1 MAVITWLNDLASEPI
16 EQVGGKASS
25 LGRLKAA
32 GFNVPDAFV
41 IPTGIARQLAADWDS
56 DEAASV
62 LAAFAQLTADGSD
75 VAVRSSAVDEDSE
88 GASFAGQHATILE
101 VRGEDAFRKA
111 VGECLTSLHS
121 EAAAAYREKTGKSA
135 DEARMAIV
143 VQRMVPAEVAGV
155 AFSLDPLT
163 GDTNRVVV
171 EAVRGLGEGLVSG
184 TVEADRMVLDRAR
197 LAVIESHRAGE
208 PALTEA
214 IAQEAAK
221 AALRAEHEY
230 GLPQDIEFAFA
241 EGTLWMLQSRPV
253 TTLTRPEAG
262 GGWVSE
268 FDTATSEADH
278 WTSANVQEILPGL
291 VTPLTITV
299 FMETVPIG
307 YTQDY
312 QQLRMLAKDENTTFI
327 GTFYS
332 RVFLNITATRMVGDR
347 ALGGSG
353 DAVEKRYLGGDP
365 SAPSTM
371 THSRKVWKH
380 RLLSAVP
387 LARTMLTLQKQADRV
402 ERETG
407 EWDQRI
413 RRMDLAK
420 LTNPEIER
428 QRRALQYWSAVSSRV
443 HLRVTGVAGFG
454 FENVQKFVQ
463 PILGSETEGRLPTLF
478 TGLDNV
484 VSAEIGL
491 DLWRLSQVAKR
502 EGVGGRLQEPGF
514 VPTDPSLPT
523 GWLEAYGQFM
533 DRHGHRGLNEM
544 EASVKTWR
552 YEPKPVLGVV
562 ASYLDLD
569 EEQAPPATFARQ
581 KAARLA
587 LEADLI
593 DRVGWLRRPVF
604 KLTLKYAQ
612 QWVALRER
620 TKSMVVRG
628 ARLGD
633 PITFE
638 IQRRMLEAGAIDQSD
653 DLFFLA
659 NDDLTAFLLGKTDR
673 FQPAV
678 QRRRREYERNR
689 HVVLPERFHGRPV
702 PEQPDLSHHSGDIL
716 TGTPVSPGVVTGR
729 ARVIFD
735 PATDGPM
742 EPGEILVAPVTD
754 AGWTPLFAL
763 ASGLV
768 VDMGSALSHGST
780 VAREYGLPAVVNV
793 RRGTRSIR
801 TGDLITVNG
810 TTGTVTITSG
820 G

>member
-1 MAVITWLNDLASEPI
+1 MAAITWLSDLASEPV
-16 EQVGGKASS
+16 ERVGGKASS

-32 GFNVPDAFV
+32 GFTVPDAFA
-41 IPTGIARQLAADWDS
+41 IPTDVAHRL
-56 DEAASV
+56 EAGWSSEEAGEV
-62 LAAFAQLTADGSD
+62 LAAFSQLTADGSE

-101 VRGEDAFRKA
+101 VRGEEAFRRA
-111 VGECLTSLHS
+111 VEDCLASLHS
-121 EAAAAYREKTGKSA
+121 EAAVAYREKAGKSQ

-155 AFSLDPLT
+155 AFSIDPLT

-184 TVEADRMVLDRAR
+184 MVEADRMVLDRAT
-197 LAVIESHRAGE
+197 LAVLESHHADA
-208 PALTEA
+208 PALTEEVA
-214 IAQEAAK
+214 TEAAK

-230 GLPQDIEFAFA
+230 GSPQDIEFAFA
-241 EGTLWMLQSRPV
+241 GGTLWMLQSRPV
-253 TTLTRPEAG
+253 TTLTREEAA

-268 FDTATSEADH
+268 FDTPTTEADH

-312 QQLRMLAKDENTTFI
+312 QQMHMLAKDENPTFI
-327 GTFYS
+327 GTFYN

-353 DAVEKRYLGGDP
+353 DAVEKRYLGGDM
-365 SAPSTM
+365 SAPSTT

-380 RLLSAVP
+380 RILSALP
-387 LARTMLTLQKQADRV
+387 LTRAMLTLQKQADRA
-402 ERETG
+402 ERETM
-407 EWDQRI
+407 EHQRRI
-413 RRMDLAK
+413 RQMDLAK
-420 LTNPEIER
+420 LTNAEIER
-428 QRRALQYWSAVSSRV
+428 ERRALQYWSAVAARV

-463 PILGSETEGRLPTLF
+463 PLLGAETEGRLPTLF

-484 VSAEIGL
+484 ESAEIGL
-491 DLWRLSQVAKR
+491 DLWRLSQTAKR
-502 EGVGGRLQEPGF
+502 EGIGERLRQPGF
-514 VPTDPSLPT
+514 APADASLPAA
-523 GWLEAYGQFM
+523 WRDAYERFM
-533 DRHGHRGLNEM
+533 ERHGHRGLNEM

-552 YEPKPVLGVV
+552 YDPAPVLGVV

-587 LEADLI
+587 LQEDLI
-593 DRVGWLRRPVF
+593 RRIGAVKRPAF

-620 TKSMVVRG
+620 TKSMIVRG

-633 PITFE
+633 PFTFE
-638 IQRRMLEAGAIDQSD
+638 IQRRMVEAGAIDLPE

-659 NDDLTAFLLGKTDR
+659 NDDLSAFLLGRKAK
-673 FQPAV
+673 FQADV
-678 QRRRREYERNR
+678 QRRRREFERNR
-689 HVVLPERFHGRPV
+689 HVVLPERFFGRPV
-702 PEQPDLSHHSGDIL
+702 PEQPDLSHHAGDIL
-716 TGTPVSPGVVTGR
+716 TGTPVSPGVITGR

-735 PATDGPM
+735 PGVDGPM
-742 EPGEILVAPVTD
+742 QPGEILVAPVTD

-810 TTGTVTITSG
+810 TTGTVTVASDE
-820 G
+820 